1 MAHRTNYAW
10 IFLVFVVAATASCR
24 PQVTLRADRNKI
36 EQGEAATLKWASK
49 NAKTVTLNGETVP
62 PAGTKQVTPRQTAT
76 YEIVAKRGKK
86 EARDFA
92 RIEVTIPTP
101 APTLTFTAERDR
113 LVKGEKT
120 RLQWSSTHA
129 ERVTIDDIGQ
139 FPAAGSI
146 EVSPKQTTTYT
157 ATAIGPSGTD
167 TKSTRIIVIEPEA
180 PSRFGTRTRNIASE
194 MAMHVKTIYFAF
206 DSAELTQ
213 ESKEKLTQAALW
225 LNQPENKTIR
235 FKIEGHCDERGSQEY
250 NFALGDRRANAVREF
265 LISHNVSPDRIET
278 QSYGE
283 EKPVAE
289 GHDEESWR
297 LNRRA
302 EFVYLEGGEKE
313 VPLEQEP

>member
-1 MAHRTNYAW
+1 MNKSYLL
-10 IFLVFVVAATASCR
+10 IILLSLLGSTASCR
-24 PQVTLRADRNKI
+24 PQVTLRADRNKV
-36 EQGEAATLKWASK
+36 EQGEAATLKWTSK
-49 NAKTVTLNGETVP
+49 NAKTVTLDGELVP
-62 PAGTKQVTPRQTAT
+62 PSGTKQVTPMQTAT
-76 YEIVAKRGKK
+76 YEIVAKRGRK
-86 EARDFA
+86 EARDFT
-92 RIEVTIPTP
+92 RIEVEVPTP

-120 RLQWSSTHA
+120 LLQWSSTHA
-129 ERVTIDDIGQ
+129 ERVTIDEIGQ
-139 FPAAGSI
+139 FPAAGSV

-167 TKSTRIIVIEPEA
+167 TKSVRIIVIDSELP
-180 PSRFGTRTRNIASE
+180 RFRTRTRNIASE
-194 MAMHVKTIYFAF
+194 MAAFVKTIYFAF
-206 DSAELTQ
+206 DSAELSQ
-213 ESKEKLTQAALW
+213 ESREKLIQAASW
-225 LNQPENKTIR
+225 LNQPENQTIR
-235 FKIEGHCDERGSQEY
+235 FRIEGHCDERGSQEY

-265 LISHNVSPDRIET
+265 LIGLNVSPDRIET
-278 QSYGE
+278 HSYGE